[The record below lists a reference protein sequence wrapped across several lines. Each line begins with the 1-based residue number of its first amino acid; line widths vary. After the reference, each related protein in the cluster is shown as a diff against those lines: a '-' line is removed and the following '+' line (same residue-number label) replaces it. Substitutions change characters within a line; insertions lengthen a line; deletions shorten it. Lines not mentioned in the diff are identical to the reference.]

1 MAPHNEISLND
12 RLKAVL
18 NTALD
23 EISPY
28 IETRNE
34 TDLGFDFVVTRGDG
48 DVLEGSL
55 GYKPGPENDRFATA
69 GFFFRVTLPDRAT
82 ASSYANDIE
91 GGDVADRLQRL
102 GDRSNL
108 VTMMIT
114 MWFEQVAPT
123 PHRNP
128 RPL

>member
-1 MAPHNEISLND
+1 MTPDNEISQND

-18 NTALD
+18 HTALD

-34 TDLGFDFVVTRGDG
+34 TDLGFEFVVTRGDG
-48 DVLEGSL
+48 EQLEGSM

-69 GFFFRVTLPDRAT
+69 GFFFSATMPDRAT

-91 GGDVADRLQRL
+91 GGDLADRIQRL
-102 GDRSNL
+102 GERSNL

-114 MWFEQVAPT
+114 SWFEQVAPT
-123 PHRNP
+123 PHRHP
-128 RPL
+128 RAL